1 MTTIDFEE
9 GEVEDL
15 SGSDHED
22 SGHEY
27 KDCNPPKVALHKSSK
42 RRRHSQQNSKK
53 TRCSQRESDL
63 SGDRNTEPLYKEDI
77 NSMSSRERSKLPI
90 LEFLSEDEDMA
101 YLMDREK
108 FVTPKSSGSSR
119 KKKKRRKDGLHRPNS
134 QSRCRYYMDGR
145 CSKGS
150 SCPFLHDFVPAKKH
164 ELCKFYAVGMCSKES
179 ACSYLHGEFP
189 CKFFHL
195 TNDCHHGDDCKFS
208 HAPLTDFTR
217 SLLEKI
223 TPKLN
228 VDRCSD
234 KPGYGRQ
241 TDSKLLMN
249 VRSRNDDHGDVDYR
263 FGQKPPQMNV
273 PSDRELA
280 TPDFCPQR
288 MPVLTPNLFAP
299 ICTSG
304 HRHFRPEHDP
314 LRTRGMRPFNMNP
327 GDQMP
332 QTVYPKND
340 RCFPP
345 PRPYG
350 PVPFQPQHVVT
361 NTPYSPTVNGF
372 RPPSLLD
379 TPHRCPP
386 PRMIPP
392 RMRTM
397 DPANMR
403 FPRFRPR
410 CETFYAPGVR
420 PPIRSTFDT
429 VHEEA
434 IVSSELDM
442 MAALLASSKS
452 MNDDCKNDSNTPPLS
467 PTRGNENNLQP
478 ETASPP
484 QSSLKTETEA
494 IPSNTLVE
502 DNLVPEFTT
511 NTQIHVL
518 PPQGPAPWRLIPLN
532 MTVKIPYPLM
542 QLPVDDLPYRYEDP
556 RLRGQLTTFR
566 LQPQSKLSLGGDPEN
581 AKCNDEPESQ
591 NHNEINIIRANEE
604 NSDAYTQKR
613 PIKLQLH
620 EMANTFANTPSDHLH
635 VSNRQGDRSYLDDPR
650 FRRRRVM
657 VPPTTT
663 QSASNVLSQSN
674 PNSTTQTTQECLN

>member
-27 KDCNPPKVALHKSSK
+27 EGCNPPKIALHKSSK
-42 RRRHSQQNSKK
+42 RRRHSQRNSGK
-53 TRCSQRESDL
+53 TRCFRRESPL
-63 SGDRNTEPLYKEDI
+63 SGDCSTEPTYKENI
-77 NSMSSRERSKLPI
+77 NNRSSRERSKLPI

-108 FVTPKSSGSSR
+108 FVTSKCSGSSR
-119 KKKKRRKDGLHRPNS
+119 KKKKRRKDGLHRPHS

-150 SCPFLHDFVPAKKH
+150 SCSFLHDFVPAKKH

-223 TPKLN
+223 TSKHN
-228 VDRCSD
+228 MDRCSD

-241 TDSKLLMN
+241 TDSKLFMS
-249 VRSRNDDHGDVDYR
+249 VRSRSDDHGDVDYR
-263 FGQKPPQMNV
+263 FDQKPPQMNV
-273 PSDRELA
+273 SSDKELA
-280 TPDFCPQR
+280 APGFCPQR

-299 ICTSG
+299 ISTSS

-314 LRTRGMRPFNMNP
+314 LRTRGMRPFNMIP
-327 GDQMP
+327 GEQMA
-332 QTVYPKND
+332 QTVYTKND
-340 RCFPP
+340 RCFPQSG
-345 PRPYG
+345 PYG
-350 PVPFQPQHVVT
+350 PVPFQPQHVTT

-397 DPANMR
+397 DPGGMR

-442 MAALLASSKS
+442 MAALLASSKP
-452 MNDDCKNDSNTPPLS
+452 MNDDNKNDLNTPPLS

-511 NTQIHVL
+511 TQIHV
-518 PPQGPAPWRLIPLN
+518 PPSQGPAPWRLIPLN

-566 LQPQSKLSLGGDPEN
+566 LQPQSKLSLGGDPDN
-581 AKCNDEPESQ
+581 SKCNDEPESQ
-591 NHNEINIIRANEE
+591 NDNEINIMRASEE
-604 NSDAYTQKR
+604 NSDAYTQRR

-620 EMANTFANTPSDHLH
+620 EMASTFANTPSDHVH

-657 VPPTTT
+657 VPATTT
-663 QSASNVLSQSN
+663 QSASNVLSQGN